1 MSTHT
6 IVVLSNIH
14 ICLSYSK
21 ASNNTSIS
29 TRPQLEKELTYDKF
43 MKWTDPVSM
52 SESEV
57 RVALPRFKMT
67 EKYDMK
73 RFLTNMGMVDVFD
86 VALSDLSGETRT
98 AKPFLRE

>member
-1 MSTHT
+1 M
-6 IVVLSNIH
+6 
-14 ICLSYSK
+14 
-21 ASNNTSIS
+21 
-29 TRPQLEKELTYDKF
+29 RPQLEKELTYDKF
-43 MKWTDPVSM
+43 LKWTDPVSM